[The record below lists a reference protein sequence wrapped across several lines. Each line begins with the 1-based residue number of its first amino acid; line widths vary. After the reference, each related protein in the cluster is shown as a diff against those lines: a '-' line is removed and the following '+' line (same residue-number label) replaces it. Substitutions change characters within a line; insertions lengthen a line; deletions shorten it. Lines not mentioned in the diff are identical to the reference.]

1 MQFRRSIKTNCL
13 AALCSFF
20 LRRNIR
26 EMV

>member
-1 MQFRRSIKTNCL
+1 VTNRL